1 MLEVRFQIFIMCRL
15 THRTFGVY
23 LMCWHGVNPL
33 DSLRGSSVTHDKK
46 PHPASTI
53 SEQLREV
60 IRRRG
65 LTAYKVAKDAGL
77 SHTVVQRFLDGER
90 GLKLDSADKLAQTLR
105 LRLTEDPTIFTM
117 TICKPNNELLTKG
130 ESLSGENWSSALLR
144 LLQKS
149 LGDGIGRQVQT
160 YSQWE
165 VEKAQG
171 KAHVGVARVDVVRVD
186 GPREG
191 MSWPVEHFLIETD
204 PPQILGRRI

>member
-1 MLEVRFQIFIMCRL
+1 
-15 THRTFGVY
+15 
-23 LMCWHGVNPL
+23 
-33 DSLRGSSVTHDKK
+33 VTHDKK
-46 PHPASTI
+46 PHAASTI

-105 LRLTEDPTIFTM
+105 LRLMEDPTIFTM
-117 TICKPNNELLTKG
+117 TVRKPSNELLTKG
-130 ESLSGENWSSALLR
+130 ESLSGENWSSTLLR

-149 LGDGIGRQVQT
+149 FGDGINRQIRSF
-160 YSQWE
+160 SQWE
-165 VEKAQG
+165 VDKAQG
-171 KAHVGVARVDVVRVD
+171 KADVGVVCVD

-204 PPQILGRRI
+204 PPQVLGHRI